1 MAATVEDLTVNW
13 EEDGEL
19 RVKEVSKHCLSKGS
33 WATVMFL
40 FQEMDPKTKDYR
52 APKIGVRRYR
62 KLKGEYKYQSKF
74 NISSEKQALEMVD
87 IIQDW
92 FGEEGEGRKLNAD
105 LTAKKE
111 AEKASEAE
119 AKASEA
125 AAPAAEA

>member
-19 RVKEVSKHCLSKGS
+19 RVKEVAKHCLSKGS

-74 NISSEKQALEMVD
+74 NISSEKQALEMVEVM
-87 IIQDW
+87 QDW

-105 LTAKKE
+105 ITAQKE
-111 AEKASEAE
+111 AD
-119 AKASEA
+119 KASEA
-125 AAPAAEA
+125 AAAATAAEA

>member
-62 KLKGEYKYQSKF
+62 KLKGEYKYQS
-74 NISSEKQALEMVD
+74 EA
-87 IIQDW
+87 
-92 FGEEGEGRKLNAD
+92 A
-105 LTAKKE
+105 AKP
-111 AEKASEAE
+111 
-119 AKASEA
+119 SEA
-125 AAPAAEA
+125 AAKPSEAAAKPSEAAAAPTPAAEA

>member
-19 RVKEVSKHCLSKGS
+19 RVKEIAKHCLSKGS

-40 FQEMDPKTKDYR
+40 FQEMDPATKEYR

-87 IIQDW
+87 IIQSW

-105 LTAKKE
+105 INAKKD
-111 AEKASEAE
+111 AEKA
-119 AKASEA
+119 A
-125 AAPAAEA
+125 AAAGA

>member
-19 RVKEVSKHCLSKGS
+19 RVKEVAKHCLSKGS

-87 IIQDW
+87 IMQNW

-105 LTAKKE
+105 ILAKKE
-111 AEKASEAE
+111 AD
-119 AKASEA
+119 KASEA
-125 AAPAAEA
+125 AAATTTAAEA